1 MRRHSIQI
9 EWTLL
14 SHLLPEF
21 PALQKGARFLEVL
34 GTTGQ
39 QRFGVG
45 TQAFWDSC
53 SLLAVGCLEEV
64 GWPGWELRGGRPS
77 GAPTTRARPSG
88 RRLRSRG
95 LRSGHRGAVF
105 EPVSSPRKLQGRS
118 ALRSR
123 PPGQHPLVGG
133 V

>member
-1 MRRHSIQI
+1 M
-9 EWTLL
+9 
-14 SHLLPEF
+14 
-21 PALQKGARFLEVL
+21 K
-34 GTTGQ
+34 
-39 QRFGVG
+39 
-45 TQAFWDSC
+45 
-53 SLLAVGCLEEV
+53 AVGCLEEAA
-64 GWPGWELRGGRPS
+64 GPGWARGGGRPS
-77 GAPTTRARPSG
+77 GAPTTWARPSG

-123 PPGQHPLVGG
+123 PSSPTPGQHPLVGG